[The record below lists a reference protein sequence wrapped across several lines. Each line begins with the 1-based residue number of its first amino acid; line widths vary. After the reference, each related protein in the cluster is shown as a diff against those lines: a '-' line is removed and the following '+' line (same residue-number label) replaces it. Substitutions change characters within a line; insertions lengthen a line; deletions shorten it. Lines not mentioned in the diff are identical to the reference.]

1 MIFEEPFLLSPSGGT
16 QLLGLRKQKV
26 KGRCC
31 SYKEM
36 WKIQKLIGVQKGADA
51 ASDSA

>member
-1 MIFEEPFLLSPSGGT
+1 MSPSPGHGT
-16 QLLGLRKQKV
+16 RLSGPRTQEV
-26 KGRCC
+26 KGPYR

-51 ASDSA
+51 ASDSG

>member
-1 MIFEEPFLLSPSGGT
+1 MHLFYPSPGHGTGLSGPW
-16 QLLGLRKQKV
+16 KQEV
-26 KGRCC
+26 KGLCC